1 MPFCKIDVQSLFA
14 QTETIYVRVFEE
26 RMDLMRAAIVS
37 ASGTPYHDG
46 LFFFDICFPPEY
58 PSEPPVS
65 FGMLFCGAFIILFIY
80 MHVNSLHLAF
90 NILTAK
96 AAFLFLNKLSS
107 CHLTFVTACRW
118 CIIILAGYN

>member
-1 MPFCKIDVQSLFA
+1 MQSLFA

-26 RMDLMRAAIVS
+26 RMDLVRAAIVG

-65 FGMLFCGAFIILFIY
+65 FLI
-80 MHVNSLHLAF
+80 
-90 NILTAK
+90 
-96 AAFLFLNKLSS
+96 
-107 CHLTFVTACRW
+107 
-118 CIIILAGYN
+118 